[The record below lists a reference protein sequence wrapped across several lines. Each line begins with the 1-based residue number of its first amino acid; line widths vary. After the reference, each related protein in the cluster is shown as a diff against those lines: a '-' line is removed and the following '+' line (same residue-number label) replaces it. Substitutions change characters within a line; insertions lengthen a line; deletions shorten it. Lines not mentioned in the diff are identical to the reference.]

1 MAILKFGCYPQ
12 NNGSVREPIDWLVLK
27 VKGNEALLVSR
38 FALECKQYHHESADI
53 TWENCD
59 LRKWLNDDFL
69 KEAFTPEQQEIILP
83 TAVFNNDEGWY
94 GTRGGNDTRD
104 LVFCLSF
111 AEAARYFNNDR
122 ERMCRATALAKAH
135 GAYVSNACCYWWQ
148 RSPGHSQN
156 RASVV
161 DSDGALYP
169 CGGRVSSDH
178 FAVRPALRIIW
189 NQ

>member
-12 NNGSVREPIDWLVLK
+12 NNGSVREPIDWQVLK

-53 TWENCD
+53 TWEDCD
-59 LRKWLNDDFL
+59 LRKWLNDEFL
-69 KEAFTPEQQEIILP
+69 KEAFSAEEQERILP
-83 TAVFNNDEGWY
+83 TAVFNDDEGWY

-111 AEAARYFNNDR
+111 AEAARYFHNDR
-122 ERMCRATALAKAH
+122 ERKCMPTALAKAH
-135 GAYVSNACCYWWQ
+135 GAYVSNDCCYWWQ
-148 RSPGHSQN
+148 RSPGHTQN

-169 CGGRVSSDH
+169 CGGRVSSDS